1 MCTKHIVFL
10 FLLISP
16 VLFAQVDFA
25 RELEGVATDLGVL
38 NFDDL
43 SAQDDARFEFYQG
56 VNLFHGGNIAQSLL
70 AFQKAIS
77 YSPLSI
83 RDSNVYKYWYARANY
98 AYGIPGVSN
107 AIFKE
112 LIAKNFVPTYLSN
125 KIEVIQLLE
134 RNLTDL
140 DFSQISRAVSIDLKA
155 KSLELPMTI
164 RSLRDGSLGLTILKS
179 NVVAIVNPT
188 GVISRFLVKNFE
200 ALNRPTDL
208 VQLRDGCILVSE
220 FRSNS
225 ISQFTESGAY
235 LRSFVLTGEAQNPE
249 WDNNFFGPQYLATDI
264 YDNVYVSTYGNA
276 EVLKF
281 ASNGRYVLRFG
292 SSSEAFMGLVQPT
305 GILVIGDR
313 VWVADYVNNSSRLV
327 QFDSS
332 GNYVDTHIFNSPE
345 RIESLQEFK
354 DKVMMLVFHSRIVKF
369 DTVERKIVDTL
380 QDSEFSKLVSADVG
394 VNGLLWI
401 VDQTRNRLD
410 IFSNVSNFYTG
421 LHINTKRLSTTN
433 FPQIR
438 MEFSVEDSS
447 GQAITGLDSRSISI
461 NEGGSLV
468 SSFVVQENPDLVK
481 KTEHIVFVPALD
493 KTLRSKRIQ
502 ERLKDSIS
510 LISEQA
516 IGLSSATNEV
526 ILNLI
531 VPSERL
537 PIISVQ
543 STTLPIKII
552 TGLDENF
559 VPDTSPRS
567 VYDAVKLA
575 SNFLLQREGNK
586 TIVFVGSIDIQDDQ
600 PWDNLSRVL
609 EYHNITLLWIKV
621 DFPREGQTQEDN
633 SFVKTIR
640 KSDGSI
646 FQYPLL
652 NQSEET
658 SVVRAIFSENFGT
671 YFLEFNSAF
680 TIASTK
686 QYVPLIITGHFYN
699 SSGQEITGY
708 VVPSLGN

>member
-1 MCTKHIVFL
+1 MYTKHIVCL
-10 FLLISP
+10 FLLISSA
-16 VLFAQVDFA
+16 LFAQVDFDG
-25 RELEGVATDLGVL
+25 ELTGVATDLGVL

-43 SAQDDARFEFYQG
+43 NAQNDARFEFYQG

-77 YSPLSI
+77 FSSSST

-98 AYGIPGVSN
+98 AYGIHGVSN
-107 AIFKE
+107 ALYSE
-112 LIAKNFVPTYLSN
+112 LLAKNFIPTYLSN

-140 DFSQISRAVSIDLKA
+140 DFSQISRVVSIDLKN
-155 KSLELPMTI
+155 KDLELPMTI
-164 RSLRDGSLGLTILKS
+164 RSLRNGSLGLTILKS
-179 NVVAIVNPT
+179 NVVAIVTPT

-200 ALNRPTDL
+200 VLNRPTDL
-208 VQLRDGCILVSE
+208 VQLRDGSILVSE

-225 ISQFTESGAY
+225 ISQFTEKGTY
-235 LRSFVLTGEAQNPE
+235 LRSFVLTGEEQNPE
-249 WDNNFFGPQYLATDI
+249 WDNNFFGPQYLATDT
-264 YDNVYVSTYGNA
+264 YDNIYVSTYGNA

-281 ASNGRYVLRFG
+281 TSNGRYVLRFG
-292 SSSEAFMGLVQPT
+292 GSSEAFMGLVQPT
-305 GILVIGDR
+305 GILVFDDR

-345 RIESLQEFK
+345 RIESLHEFK
-354 DKVMMLVFHSRIVKF
+354 DKVIMLTFHSRIVKF
-369 DTVERKIVDTL
+369 DTIARKVVDTL

-421 LHINTKRLSTTN
+421 LHINTKRLSTEN
-433 FPQIR
+433 FPRIR
-438 MEFSVEDSS
+438 MEFSIENSS
-447 GQAITGLDSRSISI
+447 GQPITGLDSRSISL
-461 NEGGSLV
+461 NEDGSLV
-468 SSFVVQENPDLVK
+468 SSFVMQENPDLDK
-481 KTEHIVFVPALD
+481 KTEHIVFIPALD
-493 KTLRSKRIQ
+493 KTLRSKKIQ
-502 ERLKDSIS
+502 DRLKDSIS
-510 LISEQA
+510 LVSEQA
-516 IGLSSATNEV
+516 IGLSSTINEV

-543 STTLPIKII
+543 STTLPSKII
-552 TGLDENF
+552 AGLDENF
-559 VPDTSPRS
+559 VLDTSPRS

-586 TIVFVGSIDIQDDQ
+586 TIVFVGSLDKKDD
-600 PWDNLSRVL
+600 PLWDNLSRVL

-621 DFPREGQTQEDN
+621 DFPREGQIQEDS
-633 SFVKTIR
+633 SFVKMIK

-652 NQSEET
+652 NQSEDT

-671 YFLEFNSAF
+671 YFLEFNSAYS
-680 TIASTK
+680 IASIK
-686 QYVPLIITGHFYN
+686 KYVPLIITGHFYN

-708 VVPSLGN
+708 VVPGFEN